1 MRIEK
6 VSTNQPNFEGKSYK
20 SIFINLLSPFT
31 KLKTKQT
38 EKAFETLA
46 GASAATAM
54 ATIAINNKGENLTSK
69 TQTTKEKTLEDTI
82 PDLPEISDKEFEA
95 LKKRV
100 YADERSR
107 YVAIDYR
114 LKPEEQLS
122 KQETQLV
129 AKILDNEDLYNS
141 EYVRKYAN
149 DLIFPKQPINQKQAK
164 VVNYILSD
172 KDLYDK
178 RYLMQDAKRA
188 LPNIDETNI
197 NFVLRVLS
205 DERLRNAEFF
215 SCASLLEISKDSAKP
230 QEVIDAANAV
240 VDKFLSSE
248 ALYNNKNLCRW
259 LAHIASGAKN
269 SEGAERINSIF
280 DRYANSKDLQN
291 QEHISNKIGNI
302 ALVADNEN
310 YSLAKRVL
318 DDQILYKN
326 KYLFDGPLTFST
338 NQIIDVLG
346 HADTLSKAQCMNKL
360 LDVYLSDEELYTNE
374 NLNKALSRI
383 LERTDEKNISYRTRI
398 MQRYS
403 NNKALQNAAIAEKIG
418 DIILDTNDDLRY
430 LVTDKVL
437 KDKRLYNNKIILEKI
452 PYIVARIG
460 KPEDVEYIN
469 KLLDVD
475 TIIND
480 EEIVNDIPL
489 LESRMKFSSDKA
501 YNKRLKILN
510 MILDNK
516 ELHTNKALLSELPE
530 IINGVRYAEQ
540 VEIAKIVLSDSK
552 YYNNPQ
558 IIEKL
563 PQWIKRIDGIYQV
576 NKPFYREI
584 KTKLENI
591 N

>member
-1 MRIEK
+1 
-6 VSTNQPNFEGKSYK
+6 
-20 SIFINLLSPFT
+20 
-31 KLKTKQT
+31 
-38 EKAFETLA
+38 
-46 GASAATAM
+46 
-54 ATIAINNKGENLTSK
+54 
-69 TQTTKEKTLEDTI
+69 
-82 PDLPEISDKEFEA
+82 
-95 LKKRV
+95 
-100 YADERSR
+100 
-107 YVAIDYR
+107 
-114 LKPEEQLS
+114 
-122 KQETQLV
+122 
-129 AKILDNEDLYNS
+129 
-141 EYVRKYAN
+141 
-149 DLIFPKQPINQKQAK
+149 
-164 VVNYILSD
+164 
-172 KDLYDK
+172 
-178 RYLMQDAKRA
+178 MQNAKRA

-205 DERLRNAEFF
+205 DERLRNTEFF

-326 KYLFDGPLTFST
+326 KYLFDGPRTFST

-360 LDVYLSDEELYTNE
+360 LDVYLSDEKLYTNE

-510 MILDNK
+510 MILDSK

-563 PQWIKRIDGIYQV
+563 PQWIKRIDGMYQV